1 MKTIVV
7 FKSNTGFTK
16 RYGEWIAQELEC
28 GAVSLKEIS
37 AEKLK
42 DFELVIYGGGF
53 MAGSINGLS
62 KMKKLYTGKLVVFAT
77 GATPQ
82 SETAMIEE
90 AKNRNLTVEEQKEI
104 PFFYM
109 TSGLD
114 YSKMNF
120 VEKAMMGMLKKMLS
134 GKKDKSEEE
143 AQMAKMIARSYDVCD
158 KKYIEPLVEYVR
170 KVL

>member
-16 RYGEWIAQELEC
+16 RYGEWIAQELGC
-28 GAVSLKEIS
+28 DAVSLKDVS
-37 AEKLK
+37 AEKLRN
-42 DFELVIYGGGF
+42 FELVIYGGGF

-62 KMKKLYTGKLVVFAT
+62 KMKKFYKGRLIVFAT

-82 SETAMIEE
+82 SEIAIIEQ
-90 AKNRNLTVEEQKEI
+90 AKNRNLTEEEQKEI

-120 VEKAMMGMLKKMLS
+120 IEKTMMGMLKKMLA
-134 GKKDKSEEE
+134 GKKEQSEEE
-143 AQMAKMIARSYDVCD
+143 AQMAKMIAGSYDVCD

-170 KVL
+170 KIN